1 MDEFFVIVYLIQ
13 EFKNIAHRIKKMAE
27 KSPGNLLTKTNTILL
42 LFLVVG
48 FIISVSVYRF
58 ITQIE
63 STNEKLIQNH
73 LQTYSQL
80 LSLRDVFSQQE
91 RILTY
96 QYDSTQSQK
105 LFDNTYQRSRLLFDG
120 LKTYYQGQPEL
131 LSLSRNQEKIEEL
144 ARTVILEKLVTIDEQ
159 QLMTA
164 TQQIH
169 ELIKSSEAF
178 FEGLSNSIKERI
190 EVSNVRIEHQLNYMR
205 VLTLVYAVFLL
216 VVAFLIIR
224 SFRIYVGSSRL
235 TERLAMFPHRSPNPI
250 ISLNT
255 TNQITYANPATKRL
269 LAKLNRPIEDIS
281 TLFPSDMV
289 EIQNSILSS
298 DKRFTCTKYDINDCT
313 FECELHWLPDQH
325 QWDLHLSDITAKQQ
339 AENKLQFQAYHN
351 PETGIENQYKF
362 AEVLGDWVNK
372 GALFTHGQV
381 EIRSFSRLLADGNDN
396 KSLQVVS
403 EVAAVLDKACH
414 DINKDV
420 QLFHVGDKNFAILI
434 PADDCEITI
443 GLLIDT
449 IKTAMKETQFSSQHQ
464 VELDFGFACFPVN
477 GKDQES
483 IIRNTR
489 IALDTSASQAHS
501 DYVIFNHDLGTVTSR
516 QNELHKAMANAFD
529 EQKFQLYFQ
538 PQLALASNHI
548 IGAEVLLRWQHEG
561 QWISPNE
568 FIPLAERS
576 GFILKLG
583 DWVLENACRKGK
595 KIIDMGYQD
604 FVVAV
609 NISPKQ
615 FTAPNFMQTVEA
627 SLRKSQL
634 APQNLELE
642 ITEGVLFNNDT
653 ATVET
658 LHQLKSMGVMLAID
672 DFGTGY
678 SSLSYLKDF
687 PIDKLKID
695 QSFVRNMHKD
705 NADQSIVRSV
715 IDLGNNLGLT
725 LIAEGVEEQEQVT
738 LLANMGCAEI
748 QGFWFSKAL
757 DEEYFKYFLN
767 KNQSVA

>member
-1 MDEFFVIVYLIQ
+1 
-13 EFKNIAHRIKKMAE
+13 MAE

-48 FIISVSVYRF
+48 LIISVSVYRF

-63 STNEKLIQNH
+63 STNEKLLQSH

-80 LSLRDVFSQQE
+80 LSLKDLFAEQE
-91 RILTY
+91 RILTN
-96 QYDSTQSQK
+96 QYDATHSQQG
-105 LFDNTYQRSRLLFDG
+105 FDSTYQRALSLFDS
-120 LKTYYQGQPEL
+120 LTLYYQDQPAL
-131 LSLSRNQEKIEEL
+131 LSLVRNQEKIDKL
-144 ARTVILEKLVTIDEQ
+144 ARTAMLEKSVTIDAQ
-159 QLMTA
+159 QLTHA
-164 TQQIH
+164 KQQIH
-169 ELIKSSEAF
+169 ELVKDSEVLF
-178 FEGLSNSIKERI
+178 NNLSNSIK
-190 EVSNVRIEHQLNYMR
+190 VRIEQSNIQIEQQLNGMR
-205 VLTLVYAVFLL
+205 TLTLVYAVFLL

-255 TNQITYANPATKRL
+255 NNEITYANPATKRL
-269 LAKLNRPIEDIS
+269 LAKLNRSLEDTS
-281 TLFPSDMV
+281 SLFPIDIV
-289 EIQNSILSS
+289 EIQNAILSS
-298 DKRFTCTKYDINDCT
+298 GKRFTCTKYDINDCT

-339 AENKLQFQAYHN
+339 AENKLQFQAYHH

-362 AEVLGDWVNK
+362 AEVLGDWVAK

-434 PADDCEITI
+434 PADDCEMTI
-443 GLLIDT
+443 GLLIET
-449 IKTAMKETQFSSQHQ
+449 IKAAMKKTQFSSQHQ
-464 VELDFGFACFPVN
+464 VELDFGFACFPAN
-477 GKDQES
+477 GRDQES

-501 DYVIFNHDLGTVTSR
+501 DYVIFNPELGTAISR
-516 QNELHKAMANAFD
+516 QNELHKAMAIAFD
-529 EQKFQLYFQ
+529 QQKFQLYFQ

-548 IGAEVLLRWQHEG
+548 IGAEVLLRWQHNE

-595 KIIDMGYQD
+595 QIIDMGYQD

-615 FTAPNFMQTVEA
+615 FTAPNFIQTVET
-627 SLRKSQL
+627 SLRKSKL

-642 ITEGVLFNNDT
+642 ITEGVLFNNDSVT
-653 ATVET
+653 LET
-658 LHQLKSMGVMLAID
+658 LHELKSMGVMLAID

-705 NADQSIVRSV
+705 KADQSIVRSV

-725 LIAEGVEEQEQVT
+725 LIAEGVEAQEQVS
-738 LLANMGCAEI
+738 LLAQMGCAEI

-757 DEEYFKYFLN
+757 DEDYFKYFLT
-767 KNQSVA
+767 KNRSVA